1 MGAEALTLALSCPAL
16 GLSLRAS
23 VEAEPLR
30 SAIPAGGRRLRVM
43 HAKRDGQVCFAHLEP
58 LSGLPEGDRTS
69 GEPGDLFLFGGDPAG
84 PRRERSGQLVLVYG
98 YDNQFVRPFERGGQ
112 PRGYRRIGSA
122 GDIEALRRIGEHIW
136 RHGAV
141 EIDAELL
148 D

>member
-16 GLSLRAS
+16 DLSLRGR
-23 VEAEPLR
+23 VEGEPLG
-30 SAIPAGGRRLRVM
+30 SAVPPSGERLRLL
-43 HAKRDGQVCFAHLEP
+43 HAKRDGQVCFANLER

-69 GEPGDLFLFGGDPAG
+69 GEPGDVFVFGGDPTG

-98 YDNQFVRPFERGGQ
+98 YDNQFVLPFELGGQ
-112 PRGYRRIGSA
+112 PRGYRRIGSV
-122 GDIEALRRIGEHIW
+122 GDIEALRRIGEHVW

-141 EIDAELL
+141 EIDVELL